1 MGKRPIPGTG
11 AEEMDG
17 PGAIGM
23 GLHKERP
30 WAALCAAASRNH
42 LPTSWGGRESLFY
55 LSIYIYIYIHI
66 YISSFK
72 LLIVCLDY
80 QNHPAALPTLPWP
93 PHLLS

>member
-1 MGKRPIPGTG
+1 MGSP
-11 AEEMDG
+11 
-17 PGAIGM
+17 
-23 GLHKERP
+23 LHCCFEKP
-30 WAALCAAASRNH
+30 PPDFL
-42 LPTSWGGRESLFY
+42 GRQGEPF
-55 LSIYIYIYIHI
+55 LSIYLYIYIHI